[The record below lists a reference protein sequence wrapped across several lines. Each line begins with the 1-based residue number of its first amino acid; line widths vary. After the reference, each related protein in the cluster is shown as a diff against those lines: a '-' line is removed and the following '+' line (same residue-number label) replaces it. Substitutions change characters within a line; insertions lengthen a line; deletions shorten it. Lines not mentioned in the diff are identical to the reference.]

1 MGGMSL
7 KPFLWVVGVGVGV
20 GLLWPS
26 SRDATPEKQQIA
38 AVTYTPQSK
47 GSGSVVTETQP
58 LEVVLRRESDGH
70 FYANVEVNGQTI
82 RFLVDTGAGAVALT
96 GDDARRLGMSWTD
109 SELQQVGRGVSGP
122 VQGKFVELHHM
133 KLGGKE
139 AWDMDGAIIPNGLD
153 VSLLGQNFLSQIGSV
168 KIVGDDMILR

>member
-1 MGGMSL
+1 MSL
-7 KPFLWVVGVGVGV
+7 KPFLLVVGVGVGA

-26 SRDATPEKQQIA
+26 SRDGAPEKQQMA

-47 GSGSVVTETQP
+47 PGSSVVSQTQP
-58 LEVVLRRESDGH
+58 LEVVLRREGDGH

-82 RFLVDTGAGAVALT
+82 RFLVDTGAGAIALT
-96 GDDARRLGMSWTD
+96 GDDARKLGLSWTE

-122 VQGKFVELHHM
+122 VKGKFVELHHM

-139 AWDMDGAIIPNGLD
+139 AWDMDGAIIPDGLD